1 MRLRPALL
9 ALLLTTATAITATT
23 ASTAADASTRT
34 NARTTA
40 DARTAMNATATSTT
54 TSSSTA
60 TVTTS
65 RTTAGAACAGE
76 KDFDGDGLD
85 DVAVGDPFADGQKG
99 AVAIISGDKVIPV
112 PVTGLQP
119 GDAFGWS
126 VRLAKV
132 NADACADLVVGAPY
146 TDVNGVKDAGAAWV
160 IYGGG
165 SAPPQQLFA
174 PDPQRGA
181 HLGWSLAARGDLV
194 AIGAPYED
202 QAQIADAGAV
212 YVRKGTGNKLIRI
225 TQDSDDVPGNGEVG
239 DQFGWSLAIG
249 KGNGLVVGVPYENDD
264 GAGRQVDS
272 GKSDSGSTVF
282 IDDVLAPR
290 LTGVKIDSPG
300 KTAGDRYGYAVAYT
314 EGSGYAVSSPGS
326 GYVQL
331 LDGNLRQTKVVRQE
345 AGFGFSMA
353 ASPDGKLAVGSP
365 FGGGVMVLSLRDGA
379 EERRFATKDGL
390 FGWSVT
396 YSGNKLFM
404 GQPDAGPSGKVSVA
418 ARNSDDLRP
427 FQPPAGADFGTALA
441 G

>member
-1 MRLRPALL
+1 MRLRSALL
-9 ALLLTTATAITATT
+9 ALLLGTATATAASTT
-23 ASTAADASTRT
+23 AY
-34 NARTTA
+34 
-40 DARTAMNATATSTT
+40 ARTAMNASITADARA
-54 TSSSTA
+54 A
-60 TVTTS
+60 TVTANG
-65 RTTAGAACAGE
+65 TTARATCAGE

-99 AVAIISGDKVIPV
+99 AVTIISGDKVVPV
-112 PVTGLQP
+112 PVAGLQP
-119 GDAFGWS
+119 GDGFGWS

-160 IYGGG
+160 VYGGG
-165 SAPPQQLFA
+165 SAPPQRLFA

-212 YVRKGTGNKLIRI
+212 YVRKGTGKLIRI
-225 TQDSDDVPGNGEVG
+225 TQDADDVPGNGEVG

-300 KTAGDRYGYAVAYT
+300 KTAGDRYGYAVAYI

-379 EERRFATKDGL
+379 EERRFAVKDGL

-418 ARNSDDLRP
+418 ARNSDEIRP